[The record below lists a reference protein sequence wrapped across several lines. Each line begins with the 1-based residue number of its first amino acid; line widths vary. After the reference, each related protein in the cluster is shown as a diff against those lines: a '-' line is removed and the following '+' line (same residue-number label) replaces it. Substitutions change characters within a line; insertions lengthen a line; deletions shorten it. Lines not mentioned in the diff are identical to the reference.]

1 MAVTFTNPILPG
13 FNPDPSICRVGKD
26 YYIATS
32 TFEWYP
38 GVQIHHSTD
47 LVNWRLIRRPLE
59 RPEQLDMRG
68 NPDSCG
74 IWAPCLS
81 HAQGRFWLIYTD
93 MKRYEGHFKD
103 GLNYLV
109 SAPSIEGP
117 WSDPVFLNASGFDP
131 SLFHD
136 DDGRHWLLN
145 LKWDYRQAAGPD
157 RFGGIV
163 LQEYDIEAQALTG
176 PIHTIFAGTDM
187 KLTEGPHLYRRDGW
201 YHLLVAEGGTGY
213 GHAVTMARSR
223 SITGPYE
230 LHPDNPVLTSRGDEG
245 LALQRAGHADLIDTP
260 AGETWLVHLCGRP
273 LPGTQRSPLGRETA
287 LQRARWDDA
296 GWLRL
301 ATGGNAP
308 AAELAAPNG
317 APPRPPAR
325 EERHAFDTATL
336 PMAFQWL
343 RTPYPERLFSLTE
356 RPGYLRLFGR
366 QSPGSWFEQALV
378 ARRRDAF
385 VCAAETTLEFAPEDY
400 QQCAGL
406 IAYYNRFKFHYLAVT
421 RDASGQRVLTILSC
435 ADNWPSGDL
444 DFPLASPVVLDEAT
458 PLRLGLTMDGASLR
472 FRYAEGT
479 GEWQPIGPTLDAGM
493 LSDEGAG
500 RAHGYFTGT
509 FLGMAAHDISGRGL
523 PADFSAFRYIRSDAD
538 AAGNDSLRG

>member
-13 FNPDPSICRVGKD
+13 FNPDPSICRVGED

-32 TFEWYP
+32 TFEWFP

-163 LQEYDIEAQALTG
+163 LQEYDAQAQTLTG
-176 PIHTIFAGTDM
+176 PIHTIFAGTEM

-213 GHAVTMARSR
+213 GHAVTMARAR

-230 LHPDNPVLTSRGDEG
+230 VHPDNPVLTSRGDER
-245 LALQRAGHADLIDTP
+245 LTLQRAGHADLVDTP

-273 LPGTQRSPLGRETA
+273 LPDTQRSPLGRETA
-287 LQRARWDDA
+287 LQRARWDDD

-301 ATGGNAP
+301 ASGGNTP
-308 AAELAAPNG
+308 ARELAAPAG
-317 APPRPPAR
+317 ATPRPVER
-325 EERHAFDTATL
+325 EERHVFETATL

-356 RPGYLRLFGR
+356 RRGYLRLYGR

-385 VCAAETTLEFAPEDY
+385 ACEAETTLEFAPEDY

-421 RDASGQRVLTILSC
+421 RDDAGQRVLTILSC

-523 PADFSAFRYIRSDAD
+523 PADFSAFRYIRSDAY

>member
-13 FNPDPSICRVGKD
+13 FNPDPSICRVGED

-47 LVNWRLIRRPLE
+47 LVNWRLVRRPLE
-59 RPEQLDMRG
+59 RPAQLDMRG

-81 HAQGRFWLIYTD
+81 HSQGRFWLIYTD

-109 SAPSIEGP
+109 SSPSIEGP

-163 LQEYDIEAQALTG
+163 LQEYDAEARTLIG
-176 PIHTIFAGTDM
+176 PIHTIFAGTAM

-230 LHPDNPVLTSRGDEG
+230 VHPDNPVLTSRDDES
-245 LALQRAGHADLIDTP
+245 LALQRAGHADLVDTP
-260 AGETWLVHLCGRP
+260 AGETYLVHLCGRP

-287 LQRARWDDA
+287 LQRAHWDDD

-301 ATGGNAP
+301 AVGGNAP
-308 AAELAAPNG
+308 QNEVEAPYG
-317 APPRPPAR
+317 ATSWPLER
-325 EERHAFDTATL
+325 EESHAFDSATL

-356 RPGYLRLFGR
+356 RRGYLRLYGR

-378 ARRRDAF
+378 ARRRDVF
-385 VCAAETTLEFAPEDY
+385 SCEAETTLEFAPEDY

-421 RDASGQRVLTILSC
+421 RDDAGRRVLTILSC

-444 DFPLASPVVLDEAT
+444 DFPLAAPVMLDEET
-458 PLRLGLTMDGASLR
+458 SVRLGLTMDGASLQ
-472 FRYAEGT
+472 FRYAEGG
-479 GEWQPIGPTLDAGM
+479 GEWQPVGPTLDAGV

-509 FLGMAAHDISGRGL
+509 FLGMAAHDISGRAL
-523 PADFSAFRYIRSDAD
+523 PADFSAFRYIRSEPRMTD
-538 AAGNDSLRG
+538 NDLPRG

>member
-1 MAVTFTNPILPG
+1 MAVTFTNPILRG
-13 FNPDPSICRVGKD
+13 FNPDPSICRVGED
-26 YYIATS
+26 YYLATS

-47 LVNWRLIRRPLE
+47 LVNWRLVRRPLE
-59 RPEQLDMRG
+59 RPAQLDMRG

-163 LQEYDIEAQALTG
+163 LQEYDAQVQALTG

-230 LHPDNPVLTSRGDEG
+230 VHPDNPVLTSRGDES
-245 LALQRAGHADLIDTP
+245 LTLQRAGHADLIDTP

-287 LQRARWDDA
+287 LQRARWDDD

-308 AAELAAPNG
+308 AVELTAPNG
-317 APPRPPAR
+317 ATPRPPER
-325 EERHAFDTATL
+325 VERHDFETATF

-356 RPGYLRLFGR
+356 RRGYLRLYGR

-385 VCAAETTLEFAPEDY
+385 ACEAETTLEFAPEDY

-421 RDASGQRVLTILSC
+421 RDAAGQRVLTILSC

-444 DFPLASPVVLDEAT
+444 DFPLASPVALDEAA
-458 PLRLGLTMDGASLR
+458 PVRLGLTLDDASLR
-472 FRYAEGT
+472 FRYAEGA

-523 PADFSAFRYIRSDAD
+523 PADFSAFRYTRSEPQAT
-538 AAGNDSLRG
+538 GNDLPRG